1 MKFFIAALLCC
12 LAIAGVSSGALAST
26 AAQEKQ
32 FVDTYRKAYE
42 AKDDKTLVSLLYTK
56 GADPAALG
64 FYKMMMAAEAGG
76 KISSIQLVDLNADDM
91 ARIETMKS
99 PAGQPMKLVLPA
111 AKKLVIKSEMK
122 DKNGSSSS
130 SSEIFV
136 GESDGRLYVL
146 VPAAAK

>member
-1 MKFFIAALLCC
+1 MTPPGNDTALIERFL
-12 LAIAGVSSGALAST
+12 
-26 AAQEKQ
+26 E
-32 FVDTYRKAYE
+32 
-42 AKDDKTLVSLLYTK
+42 
-56 GADPAALG
+56 
-64 FYKMMMAAEAGG
+64 MMAAEAGG